1 MGRKWEGGGLARIS
15 RGALRDDARGKRR
28 EEVKL

>member
-1 MGRKWEGGGLARIS
+1 MGREWEGGGLTRIS
-15 RGALRDDARGKRR
+15 RGRDDARGKRR